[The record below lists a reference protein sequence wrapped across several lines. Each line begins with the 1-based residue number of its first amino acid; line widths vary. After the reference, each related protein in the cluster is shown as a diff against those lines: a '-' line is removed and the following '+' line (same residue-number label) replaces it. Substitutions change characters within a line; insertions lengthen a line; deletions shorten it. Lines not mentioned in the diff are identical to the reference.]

1 MTTDYRSPAP
11 PQQMI
16 PISESKL
23 REAFIAAMRRVY
35 LWMFFGL
42 FLTAVSA
49 TAVVNSPRLINFIF
63 STPFVFLGLII
74 GELALVIAITA
85 AISRLTPMAAL
96 ALFFLY
102 AAVNGL
108 TLSVIFFAYDLGTIA
123 LAFGSAAIL
132 FGFMSVIGWVTK
144 EDLTR
149 WGGILLMGLIGVIAA
164 SVVNFFLAS
173 STLDWII
180 SYAGVALFL
189 GLTAYD
195 TQKIKKMTAA
205 ALGQGQEQVVG
216 RIGVLGAL
224 SLYLDFINLFLFLL
238 RIFGRCR

>member
-1 MTTDYRSPAP
+1 MEYP
-11 PQQMI
+11 PQEVQQQTVTI
-16 PISESKL
+16 DESQL
-23 REAFIAAMRRVY
+23 GAAFVAAMRRVY

-42 FLTAVSA
+42 LLTTFTA
-49 TAVVNSPRLINFIF
+49 TAVASSQRLSELILG
-63 STPFVFLGLII
+63 TPFVFLGLLI
-74 GELALVIAITA
+74 GEVALVIAISA
-85 AISRLTPMAAL
+85 AISRLTPAKAL

-102 AAVNGL
+102 AALNGA
-108 TLSVIFFAYDLGTIA
+108 TLSVIFFVYELGTIA
-123 LAFGSAAIL
+123 LAFGSSAIL
-132 FGFMSVIGWVTK
+132 FGIMSFIGWVTK

-149 WGGILLMGLIGVIAA
+149 WGGILLMGLIGIIVA
-164 SVVNFFLAS
+164 SVVNMFLAS

-205 ALGQGQEQVVG
+205 ALVQGQDQAVG
-216 RIGVLGAL
+216 RVGVLGAL

-238 RIFGRCR
+238 RIFGRRR

>member
-11 PQQMI
+11 PQPMI
-16 PISESKL
+16 AISESKL
-23 REAFIAAMRRVY
+23 QEAFSAAMRRVY
-35 LWMFFGL
+35 LWMFLGL
-42 FLTAVSA
+42 FLTTLSA
-49 TAVVNSPRLINFIF
+49 TAVINSPFLLNFIF
-63 STPFVFLGLII
+63 STPLVFFGLFIA
-74 GELALVIAITA
+74 EMALVIAISA
-85 AISRLTPMAAL
+85 AISRLTPAAAL

-102 AAVNGL
+102 AIVNGA

-132 FGFMSVIGWVTK
+132 FGCMSVIGWVTK

-149 WGGILLMGLIGVIAA
+149 WGGLLLMGLIGLLVA
-164 SVVNFFLAS
+164 SLVNIFLAS

-195 TQKIKKMTAA
+195 TQKIKKMTAG

-238 RIFGRCR
+238 RIFGRRR